1 VASGVLFLTRL
12 KSELMPLRGRKLY
25 DKSGN
30 TYFVTTTVMNFDK
43 IFSLSREYNFIIID
57 SLNYLIDKN
66 KIRLFAY
73 VIMPDHLHLVMYIPA
88 GESVIDFMRDF
99 KKFTSVEIRKLAER
113 ENRISMLEKF
123 NRNAEFAKNQRYKVW
138 MDRYDELILTSER
151 MMGIKVNYINYNP
164 VRAGLVEKQED
175 WEFSSARNYILDD
188 HSLIRV
194 YTDWSIC

>member
-1 VASGVLFLTRL
+1 MASGVLLLTRSQ
-12 KSELMPLRGRKLY
+12 SELMPLRGRKLY

-43 IFSLSREYNFIIID
+43 IFSLSREYNLIIIN
-57 SLNYLIDKN
+57 SLKYLIDEN

-73 VIMPDHLHLVMYIPA
+73 VIMPNHLHLVMYIPS
-88 GESVIDFMRDF
+88 GESIIDFMRDF
-99 KKFTSVEIRKLAER
+99 KKFTSVEIRKLSER
-113 ENRISMLEKF
+113 ENRISMLERFK
-123 NRNAEFAKNQRYKVW
+123 RNAEFAKNQRYKIW
-138 MDRYDELILTSER
+138 MDRYDELILSTER

-164 VRAGLVEKQED
+164 VRAGLVEKPED

-194 YTDWSIC
+194 YTDWSIS